1 MAETK
6 KTQTTVVKK
15 AKKAKV
21 KVLAGEAHILATF
34 NNTVVTLT
42 DETGNTLVQYT
53 PARVGFKNSK
63 KKTPYAA
70 TKAAFAAASE
80 AIDKYGLREVKVYVK
95 GAGVGRNAA
104 VKGLASAG
112 LSVTLLADMTRT
124 PHNGCR
130 PPRKPRK

>member
-6 KTQTTVVKK
+6 KAAVVKK
-15 AKKAKV
+15 PRKAKV
-21 KVLAGEAHILATF
+21 KVLSGEAHVLATF
-34 NNTVVTLT
+34 TNTMVTIT
-42 DETGNTLVQYT
+42 DESGNTLVQYS
-53 PARVGFKNSK
+53 PSRVGFKNSK

-112 LSVTLLADMTRT
+112 LAVTLLADVTRT